1 MSSALFS
8 PITLRNVTFDN
19 RIVVAPMCQYAA
31 EDGVVGDWHL
41 MHLGNL
47 AVSGAGLLIIEA
59 SGVEER
65 GRITPGCPGLW
76 NDQQEEA
83 FARVLHFCA
92 QYGNTKMGIQLAHAG
107 RKASTRPP
115 FEGGTPIAPDEAD
128 GWQTIG
134 PSALPFNDGWPMPK
148 AMDEADMAQVK
159 AAFVASTERA
169 ARLGLDFVE
178 LHGAHGYLL
187 SAFLSPLSN
196 QRNDA
201 FGGTLE
207 NRMRFPLEVTAAV
220 REAWPEDKPL
230 CVRFNGTDWI
240 DGAWSVEDSV
250 VFAKALKDIG
260 CDIVHLSSGGNSA
273 DRPPVGPGFPGYQLP
288 ASEAIKQQTDMPT
301 MGVGY
306 INEPEFAEQVI
317 ATGRADMVA
326 MGRGMLYDPRF
337 AWHAAEALGVE
348 ASYPT
353 RYMRSEPKTW
363 PNAFAARRD
372 ANT

>member
-8 PITLRNVTFDN
+8 PITLRGVTFEN

-41 MHLGNL
+41 MHLGNF
-47 AVSGAGLLIIEA
+47 AVSGPGLLFVEA
-59 SGVEER
+59 TGVEAR

-76 NDQQEEA
+76 NDDQEEA
-83 FARVLHFCA
+83 FARIVHFCR
-92 QYGNTKMGIQLAHAG
+92 QYGDSKLGLQLAHAG

-115 FEGGTPIAPDEAD
+115 FEGGTPIAPDEAT

-134 PSALPFNDGWPMPK
+134 SSALEFNDGWPLPK
-148 AMDEADMAQVK
+148 AMDEADRAEVT
-159 AAFVASTERA
+159 AAFVASTTRA
-169 ARLGLDFVE
+169 ARLGFDIVE
-178 LHGAHGYLL
+178 LHAAHGYLL
-187 SAFLSPLSN
+187 SSFLSPLAN
-196 QRNDA
+196 QRNDNY
-201 FGGTLE
+201 GGSLE
-207 NRMRFPLEVTAAV
+207 NRMRFPLEVVAAV
-220 REAWPEDKPL
+220 RQVWPEDKPL

-250 VFAKALKDIG
+250 VFAAELGEIG

-288 ASEAIKQQTDMPT
+288 AAEAIKTQTTMPT

-306 INEPEFAEQVI
+306 INEPQFAEEVI
-317 ATGRADMVA
+317 ASGRADMVA
-326 MGRGMLYDPRF
+326 MARGMLYDPRF
-337 AWHAAEALGVE
+337 AWHAAEALGAT

-353 RYMRSEPKTW
+353 RYQRSQPELW
-363 PNAFAARRD
+363 PNAFESRRQAAS
-372 ANT
+372 

>member
-1 MSSALFS
+1 MTSALFS
-8 PITLRNVTFDN
+8 PLTLRGVTFEN
-19 RIVVAPMCQYAA
+19 RIAVAPMCQYAA

-47 AVSGAGLLIIEA
+47 AVSGPGLLIIEA
-59 SGVEER
+59 TGVEAR

-76 NDQQEEA
+76 NDEQEEA
-83 FARVLHFCA
+83 FARVLHFNK
-92 QYGNTKMGIQLAHAG
+92 QYGNTKMGIQLGHAG

-115 FEGGTPIAPDEAD
+115 FDGGTPIAADEAG
-128 GWQTIG
+128 GWATVG
-134 PSALPFNDGWPMPK
+134 PSATPFNEGWPIPK
-148 AMDEADMAQVK
+148 MMDETDMAEVK
-159 AAFVASTERA
+159 AAFVASTVRA

-196 QRNDA
+196 QRNDNY
-201 FGGTLE
+201 GGTLE

-220 REAWPEDKPL
+220 REVWPENKPL

-240 DGAWSVEDSV
+240 EGAWAVEDSV
-250 VFAKALKDIG
+250 VFAAKLKDIG
-260 CDIVHLSSGGNSA
+260 CDIVHLSSGGNTA

-288 ASEAIKQQTDMPT
+288 ASEAIKAEVDIAT

-306 INEPEFAEQVI
+306 INEPEFAEEVI
-317 ATGRADMVA
+317 ASGKADMVA
-326 MGRGMLYDPRF
+326 MGRGMLYNPRF
-337 AWHAAEALGVE
+337 AWHAAEALSVE
-348 ASYPT
+348 ATYPP

-363 PNAFAARRD
+363 PNAFAGRRD
-372 ANT
+372 AS